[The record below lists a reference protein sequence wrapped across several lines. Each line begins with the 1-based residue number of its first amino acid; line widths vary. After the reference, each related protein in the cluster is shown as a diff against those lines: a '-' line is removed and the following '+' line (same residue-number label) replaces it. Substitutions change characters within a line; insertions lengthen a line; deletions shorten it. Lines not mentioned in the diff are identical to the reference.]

1 MLSML
6 SLSFPLAAGFA
17 TMTHDHEEDMMM
29 CEHQYKSMCIYAN
42 LDYGGWIPE
51 CGYAM
56 MTKVV
61 YSDPHNSLTYD
72 WFEGPYVVDPSVS
85 TPSGCQARQR
95 RTGTAAVDSRT
106 PPFLVTGGLRGRHR
120 LRLLLVLLAPPWRR
134 RLGDVRPRPRRGG
147 VLFQG
152 SLRKLYGGDAV
163 RDRHVFPGD

>member
-51 CGYAM
+51 CGYSW

-61 YSDPHNSLTYD
+61 YSDPENPVTYD

-95 RTGTAAVDSRT
+95 RTGGTAAV
-106 PPFLVTGGLRGRHR
+106 VI
-120 LRLLLVLLAPPWRR
+120 AE
-134 RLGDVRPRPRRGG
+134 PRP
-147 VLFQG
+147 
-152 SLRKLYGGDAV
+152 
-163 RDRHVFPGD
+163 